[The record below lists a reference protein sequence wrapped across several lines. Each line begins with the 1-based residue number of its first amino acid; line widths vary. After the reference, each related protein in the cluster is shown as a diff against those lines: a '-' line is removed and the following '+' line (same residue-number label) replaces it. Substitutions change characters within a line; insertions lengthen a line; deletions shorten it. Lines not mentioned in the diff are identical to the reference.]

1 MTCSTNLLQRMS
13 PEKQDMK
20 GKGNVD
26 KDQMK
31 LDLATT
37 RHQEF
42 VAHAHSVAQVDD
54 DIAQEAI
61 SSIAQALKEAV
72 EHPQRI
78 PSLAA
83 QSIPGYDGS
92 VSV

>member
-1 MTCSTNLLQRMS
+1 MS
-13 PEKQDMK
+13 PKKQDMK
-20 GKGNVD
+20 GKGKVD
-26 KDQMK
+26 KDQKK

-37 RHQEF
+37 RHQEL
-42 VAHAHSVAQVDD
+42 VAHAHSVVQVDD

-83 QSIPGYDGS
+83 QSIPGCDGS
-92 VSV
+92 GSV